1 VIVAGQNQRPL
12 KIVGNTMTSLFTINC
27 CKSFGCKNLGL
38 ASSPDYSWP
47 EYRLGYAALH
57 CRACGSYPPL
67 FNEEQFG
74 GWLSAYLTDFAAQ
87 SGHFCPRCYQREII
101 LYGHNPQGSQRV
113 QCRSCKH
120 VWTPKQQP
128 LTTIVPPEQI
138 ATVPLIVPFQGA
150 CTDQKLYVL
159 LSFDAI
165 RGNILHISSNFTPHL
180 VGDTL
185 RYRWRNNVEP
195 AVIHDDIVERVRQRE
210 TLFLRRSQFDEIQYG
225 SAMLKRNAN
234 GADLRPVITAHGHF
248 RILSHL
254 WPEVKTHIIA
264 HECFLRG
271 AAITAWAQQ
280 YRDHHASLWFI
291 DEEINSDKC
300 TLPWRLLGKTWQGW
314 WQNQWQIWQQGDT
327 RKMVCLLTEG
337 QVEKGASITLAAGH
351 HFLVWLQQQAEFR
364 DSARYSAHSVFQTI
378 RTLAEQYNT
387 LITQRDLPG
396 GAAAYRAYGSCHM

>member
-1 VIVAGQNQRPL
+1 
-12 KIVGNTMTSLFTINC
+12 MTSLFTINC

-87 SGHFCPRCYQREII
+87 SGHFCPRCYQRETI

-234 GADLRPVITAHGHF
+234 GAVLRPVITAHGHF

-291 DEEINSDKC
+291 DEEITSDKC

-351 HFLVWLQQQAEFR
+351 HFLAWLQQQAEFR

>member
-1 VIVAGQNQRPL
+1 
-12 KIVGNTMTSLFTINC
+12 MTSLFTINC

-87 SGHFCPRCYQREII
+87 SGHFCPRCYLRETI

-113 QCRSCKH
+113 QCRSCKK
-120 VWTPKQQP
+120 VWTPKQSP
-128 LTTIVPPEQI
+128 FIALVPPEQI
-138 ATVPLIVPFQGA
+138 ATLPLIVPFQGVSA
-150 CTDQKLYVL
+150 DQQLYVL

-165 RGNILHISSNFTPHL
+165 RGNVLHISSNFTHHP
-180 VGDTL
+180 VGASL
-185 RYRWRNNVEP
+185 LYHWRNSAEP
-195 AVIHDDIVERVRQRE
+195 AVIHDDIVERVSQRE
-210 TLFLRRSQFDEIQYG
+210 TQFLRRSQFDEIQYG

-234 GADLRPVITAHGHF
+234 GAVLRPVITAHGHF
-248 RILSHL
+248 RLLSHL

-314 WQNQWQIWQQGDT
+314 WRNQWQIWQQGDT

-351 HFLVWLQQQAEFR
+351 HFLAWLQQQTEFQQ
-364 DSARYSAHSVFQTI
+364 STRYSAHSVFQTI
-378 RTLAEQYNT
+378 RTLTEKYNI
-387 LITQRDLPG
+387 LDLPG
-396 GAAAYRAYGSCHM
+396 GAAAYRAYGLCHRQAG

>member
-1 VIVAGQNQRPL
+1 
-12 KIVGNTMTSLFTINC
+12 MTSLFTINC

-87 SGHFCPRCYQREII
+87 SGHFCPLCYQRETI

-165 RGNILHISSNFTPHL
+165 RGNILHISSNITPHL

-234 GADLRPVITAHGHF
+234 GAVLRPVITAHGHF

-314 WQNQWQIWQQGDT
+314 WRNQWQIWQQGDT

>member
-1 VIVAGQNQRPL
+1 
-12 KIVGNTMTSLFTINC
+12 MTSLFTINC

-87 SGHFCPRCYQREII
+87 SGHFCPLCYQRETI

-225 SAMLKRNAN
+225 SAILKRNAN
-234 GADLRPVITAHGHF
+234 GAVLRPVITAHGHF

-314 WQNQWQIWQQGDT
+314 WRNQWQIWQQGDT

-351 HFLVWLQQQAEFR
+351 HFLAWLQQQAEFR

>member
-1 VIVAGQNQRPL
+1 
-12 KIVGNTMTSLFTINC
+12 MTSLFTINC

-87 SGHFCPRCYQREII
+87 SGHFCPRCYQRETI

-138 ATVPLIVPFQGA
+138 ETVPLIVPFQGA

-195 AVIHDDIVERVRQRE
+195 AVIHDNIVERVRQRE

-234 GADLRPVITAHGHF
+234 GAVLRPVITAHGHF

-291 DEEINSDKC
+291 DEEITSDKC

-327 RKMVCLLTEG
+327 RKMVCLLTDG

-351 HFLVWLQQQAEFR
+351 HFLAWLQQQAEFR

>member
-1 VIVAGQNQRPL
+1 
-12 KIVGNTMTSLFTINC
+12 MTSLFTINC

-87 SGHFCPRCYQREII
+87 SGHFCPRCYQRETI

-234 GADLRPVITAHGHF
+234 GAVLRPVITAHGHF

-314 WQNQWQIWQQGDT
+314 WRNQWQIWQQGDT

-351 HFLVWLQQQAEFR
+351 HFLAWLQQQAEFR

>member
-1 VIVAGQNQRPL
+1 
-12 KIVGNTMTSLFTINC
+12 MTSLFTINC

-87 SGHFCPRCYQREII
+87 SDHFCPRCYLRETI

-113 QCRSCKH
+113 QCRSCKK
-120 VWTPKQQP
+120 VWTPKHPQLTP
-128 LTTIVPPEQI
+128 LLPPEQI
-138 ATVPLIVPFQGA
+138 ATIPLIVPFQGA
-150 CTDQKLYVL
+150 SADQQLYVL

-165 RGNILHISSNFTPHL
+165 RGNILHMSSNFTPHL

-185 RYRWRNNVEP
+185 RYRWRNNIEP

-234 GADLRPVITAHGHF
+234 GAVLRPVITAHGHF

-314 WQNQWQIWQQGDT
+314 WRNQWQIWQQGDT

-351 HFLVWLQQQAEFR
+351 HFLAWLQQQAEFR

>member
-1 VIVAGQNQRPL
+1 
-12 KIVGNTMTSLFTINC
+12 MTSLFTINC

-87 SGHFCPRCYQREII
+87 SGHFCPRCFQRETI

-113 QCRSCKH
+113 QCRSCKK

-128 LTTIVPPEQI
+128 LATIVPPEQI

-195 AVIHDDIVERVRQRE
+195 AVIHDNIVERVRQRE

-234 GADLRPVITAHGHF
+234 GAVLRPVITAHGHF

-378 RTLAEQYNT
+378 RTLADKYNA
-387 LITQRDLPG
+387 LNLPG

>member
-1 VIVAGQNQRPL
+1 
-12 KIVGNTMTSLFTINC
+12 MTSLFTINC

-87 SGHFCPRCYQREII
+87 SGHFCPRCYQRETI

-185 RYRWRNNVEP
+185 RYHWRNNVEP
-195 AVIHDDIVERVRQRE
+195 TVIHDDIVERVRQRE

-234 GADLRPVITAHGHF
+234 GAVLRPVITAHGHF

-300 TLPWRLLGKTWQGW
+300 ILPWRLLGKTWQGW
-314 WQNQWQIWQQGDT
+314 WRNQWQIWQQGDT

>member
-1 VIVAGQNQRPL
+1 
-12 KIVGNTMTSLFTINC
+12 M
-27 CKSFGCKNLGL
+27 
-38 ASSPDYSWP
+38 
-47 EYRLGYAALH
+47 
-57 CRACGSYPPL
+57 
-67 FNEEQFG
+67 
-74 GWLSAYLTDFAAQ
+74 
-87 SGHFCPRCYQREII
+87 
-101 LYGHNPQGSQRV
+101 
-113 QCRSCKH
+113 
-120 VWTPKQQP
+120 
-128 LTTIVPPEQI
+128 
-138 ATVPLIVPFQGA
+138 
-150 CTDQKLYVL
+150 
-159 LSFDAI
+159 
-165 RGNILHISSNFTPHL
+165 HISSNFTPHL

-195 AVIHDDIVERVRQRE
+195 AVIHDNVVERVRQRE

-234 GADLRPVITAHGHF
+234 GAVLRPVITTHGHF

-378 RTLAEQYNT
+378 RTLADKYNA
-387 LITQRDLPG
+387 LNLPG
-396 GAAAYRAYGSCHM
+396 GATAYRAYGSCHM

>member
-1 VIVAGQNQRPL
+1 
-12 KIVGNTMTSLFTINC
+12 MTSLFTINC

-87 SGHFCPRCYQREII
+87 SGHFCPRCYQRETI

-159 LSFDAI
+159 FSFDAI

-195 AVIHDDIVERVRQRE
+195 AVIHDNIVERVRQRE

-234 GADLRPVITAHGHF
+234 GAVLRPVITAHGHF

-351 HFLVWLQQQAEFR
+351 HFLAWLQQQAEFR

-378 RTLAEQYNT
+378 RTLAEQYNP

>member
-1 VIVAGQNQRPL
+1 
-12 KIVGNTMTSLFTINC
+12 MTSLFTINC

-74 GWLSAYLTDFAAQ
+74 GWLSAYLADFAAQ
-87 SGHFCPRCYQREII
+87 SGHFCPRCYQRETI

-195 AVIHDDIVERVRQRE
+195 TVIHDDIVERVRQRE

-234 GADLRPVITAHGHF
+234 GAVLRPVITAHGHF

-254 WPEVKTHIIA
+254 WPEVKKHIIA

-351 HFLVWLQQQAEFR
+351 HFLAWLQQQSEFR

>member
-1 VIVAGQNQRPL
+1 
-12 KIVGNTMTSLFTINC
+12 MTSLFTINC

-87 SGHFCPRCYQREII
+87 SGHFCPRCYLRETI

-113 QCRSCKH
+113 QCRSCKK
-120 VWTPKQQP
+120 VWTPKHPQLTP
-128 LTTIVPPEQI
+128 LLPPEQI
-138 ATVPLIVPFQGA
+138 ATIPLIVPFQGA
-150 CTDQKLYVL
+150 SADQQLYVL

-165 RGNILHISSNFTPHL
+165 RGNILHMSSNFTPHL

-185 RYRWRNNVEP
+185 RYRWRNNIEP

-234 GADLRPVITAHGHF
+234 GAVLRPVITAHGHF

-314 WQNQWQIWQQGDT
+314 WRNQWQIWQQGDT

>member
-1 VIVAGQNQRPL
+1 
-12 KIVGNTMTSLFTINC
+12 MTSLFTINC

-87 SGHFCPRCYQREII
+87 SGHFCPRCYQRETI

-234 GADLRPVITAHGHF
+234 GAVLRPVITAHGHF

-314 WQNQWQIWQQGDT
+314 WRNQWQIWQQGDT

>member
-1 VIVAGQNQRPL
+1 
-12 KIVGNTMTSLFTINC
+12 MTSLFTINC

-87 SGHFCPRCYQREII
+87 SGHFCPRCYQRETI
-101 LYGHNPQGSQRV
+101 LYGHNPQGQRV

-234 GADLRPVITAHGHF
+234 GAVLRPVITAHGHF

-327 RKMVCLLTEG
+327 RKMECLLTEG

-351 HFLVWLQQQAEFR
+351 HFLAWLQQQSEFR

-396 GAAAYRAYGSCHM
+396 GTAAYRAYGSCHM

>member
-1 VIVAGQNQRPL
+1 
-12 KIVGNTMTSLFTINC
+12 MTSLFTINC

-87 SGHFCPRCYQREII
+87 SGHFCPRCYQRETI

-128 LTTIVPPEQI
+128 LTTIIPPEQI

-195 AVIHDDIVERVRQRE
+195 AVIHDNIVERVRQRE

-234 GADLRPVITAHGHF
+234 GAVLRPVITAHGHF

-291 DEEINSDKC
+291 DEEITSDKC

-351 HFLVWLQQQAEFR
+351 HFLAWLQQQAEFR

>member
-1 VIVAGQNQRPL
+1 
-12 KIVGNTMTSLFTINC
+12 MTSLFTINC

-87 SGHFCPRCYQREII
+87 SGHFCPRCYQRETI

-234 GADLRPVITAHGHF
+234 GAVLRPVITAHGHF

-291 DEEINSDKC
+291 DEEIKSDKC

-351 HFLVWLQQQAEFR
+351 HFLAWLQQQSEFR

-396 GAAAYRAYGSCHM
+396 GTAAYRAYGSCHM

>member
-1 VIVAGQNQRPL
+1 
-12 KIVGNTMTSLFTINC
+12 MTSLFTINC

-74 GWLSAYLTDFAAQ
+74 GWLSAYLADFAAQ
-87 SGHFCPRCYQREII
+87 SGHFCPRCYQRETI

-195 AVIHDDIVERVRQRE
+195 AVIHDNIVERVRQRE

-234 GADLRPVITAHGHF
+234 GAVLRPVITAHGHF

-351 HFLVWLQQQAEFR
+351 HFLAWLQQQAEFR

>member
-1 VIVAGQNQRPL
+1 
-12 KIVGNTMTSLFTINC
+12 M
-27 CKSFGCKNLGL
+27 
-38 ASSPDYSWP
+38 
-47 EYRLGYAALH
+47 
-57 CRACGSYPPL
+57 
-67 FNEEQFG
+67 
-74 GWLSAYLTDFAAQ
+74 
-87 SGHFCPRCYQREII
+87 
-101 LYGHNPQGSQRV
+101 
-113 QCRSCKH
+113 
-120 VWTPKQQP
+120 
-128 LTTIVPPEQI
+128 
-138 ATVPLIVPFQGA
+138 
-150 CTDQKLYVL
+150 
-159 LSFDAI
+159 
-165 RGNILHISSNFTPHL
+165 HISSNFTPHL

-195 AVIHDDIVERVRQRE
+195 TVIHDDIVERVRQRE

-234 GADLRPVITAHGHF
+234 GAVLRPVITAHGHF

-351 HFLVWLQQQAEFR
+351 HFLAWLQQQAEFR

-378 RTLAEQYNT
+378 RTLAEQYNP

>member
-1 VIVAGQNQRPL
+1 M
-12 KIVGNTMTSLFTINC
+12 KSLFTINC

-87 SGHFCPRCYQREII
+87 SGHFCPRCYQRETI

-195 AVIHDDIVERVRQRE
+195 AVIHDNIVERVRQRE

-234 GADLRPVITAHGHF
+234 GAVLRPVITAHGHF

-314 WQNQWQIWQQGDT
+314 WRNQWQIWQQGDT

-378 RTLAEQYNT
+378 RTLADKYNA
-387 LITQRDLPG
+387 LNLPG
-396 GAAAYRAYGSCHM
+396 GATAYRAYGSCHM

>member
-1 VIVAGQNQRPL
+1 
-12 KIVGNTMTSLFTINC
+12 M
-27 CKSFGCKNLGL
+27 
-38 ASSPDYSWP
+38 
-47 EYRLGYAALH
+47 GYAALH

-87 SGHFCPRCYQREII
+87 SGHFCPRCYQRETI

-165 RGNILHISSNFTPHL
+165 RGNILHISSNFAPHL

-234 GADLRPVITAHGHF
+234 GAVLRPVITAHGHF

-351 HFLVWLQQQAEFR
+351 HFLAWLQQQSEFR

-396 GAAAYRAYGSCHM
+396 GTAAYRAYGSCHM

>member
-1 VIVAGQNQRPL
+1 
-12 KIVGNTMTSLFTINC
+12 MTSLFTINC

-87 SGHFCPRCYQREII
+87 SGHFCPLCYQRETI

-234 GADLRPVITAHGHF
+234 GAVLRPVITAHGHF

-300 TLPWRLLGKTWQGW
+300 TLPWRLLGKTSQGW
-314 WQNQWQIWQQGDT
+314 WRNQWQIWQQGDT

-378 RTLAEQYNT
+378 RTLAEQYNA

-396 GAAAYRAYGSCHM
+396 GAAAYRAHGSCHM

>member
-1 VIVAGQNQRPL
+1 
-12 KIVGNTMTSLFTINC
+12 MTSLFTINC

-87 SGHFCPRCYQREII
+87 SGHFCPRCYQRETI

-234 GADLRPVITAHGHF
+234 GAVLRPVITAHGHF

-291 DEEINSDKC
+291 DEEITSDKC

-351 HFLVWLQQQAEFR
+351 HFLAWLQQQAEFR

-378 RTLAEQYNT
+378 RTLADKYNA
-387 LITQRDLPG
+387 LNLPG
-396 GAAAYRAYGSCHM
+396 GAAAYPAYGSCHM

>member
-1 VIVAGQNQRPL
+1 
-12 KIVGNTMTSLFTINC
+12 MTSLFTINC

-87 SGHFCPRCYQREII
+87 SGHFCPRCYQRETI

-195 AVIHDDIVERVRQRE
+195 TVIHDDIVERVRQRE

-234 GADLRPVITAHGHF
+234 GAVLRPVITAHGHF

-280 YRDHHASLWFI
+280 YHDHHASLWFI

>member
-87 SGHFCPRCYQREII
+87 SGHFCPLCYQRETI

-234 GADLRPVITAHGHF
+234 GAVLRPVITAHGHF

-314 WQNQWQIWQQGDT
+314 WRNQWQIWQQGDT

>member
-1 VIVAGQNQRPL
+1 
-12 KIVGNTMTSLFTINC
+12 MTSLFTINC

-87 SGHFCPRCYQREII
+87 SGHFCPRCYQRETI

-234 GADLRPVITAHGHF
+234 GAVLRPVITAHGHF

-314 WQNQWQIWQQGDT
+314 WRNQWQIWQQGDT

-351 HFLVWLQQQAEFR
+351 HFLAWLQQQAEFR

-387 LITQRDLPG
+387 LITQRHPATQTTATAPNG
-396 GAAAYRAYGSCHM
+396 

>member
-1 VIVAGQNQRPL
+1 
-12 KIVGNTMTSLFTINC
+12 MTSLFTINC

-87 SGHFCPRCYQREII
+87 SGHFCPLCYQRETI

-234 GADLRPVITAHGHF
+234 GAVLRPVITAHGHF

-314 WQNQWQIWQQGDT
+314 WRNQWQIWQQGDT

>member
-1 VIVAGQNQRPL
+1 
-12 KIVGNTMTSLFTINC
+12 MTSLFTINC

-87 SGHFCPRCYQREII
+87 SGHFCPRCYQRETI

-195 AVIHDDIVERVRQRE
+195 AVIHDNIVERVRQRE

-234 GADLRPVITAHGHF
+234 GAVLRPVITAHGHF

-351 HFLVWLQQQAEFR
+351 HFLAWLQQQAEFR

-378 RTLAEQYNT
+378 RTLAEQYNP

>member
-1 VIVAGQNQRPL
+1 
-12 KIVGNTMTSLFTINC
+12 MTSLFTINC

-87 SGHFCPRCYQREII
+87 SGHFCPRCYLRETI

-113 QCRSCKH
+113 QCRSCKK
-120 VWTPKQQP
+120 VWTPKHPQLTP
-128 LTTIVPPEQI
+128 LLPPEQI
-138 ATVPLIVPFQGA
+138 ATIPLIVPFQGA
-150 CTDQKLYVL
+150 SADQQLYVL

-165 RGNILHISSNFTPHL
+165 RGNILHMSSNFTPHL

-185 RYRWRNNVEP
+185 RYRWRNNIEP

-234 GADLRPVITAHGHF
+234 GAVLRPVITAHGHF

-314 WQNQWQIWQQGDT
+314 WRNQWQIWQQGDT

-351 HFLVWLQQQAEFR
+351 HFLAWLQQQTEFQQ
-364 DSARYSAHSVFQTI
+364 STRYSAHSVFQTI
-378 RTLAEQYNT
+378 RTLTEQYNT